1 MKKQL
6 IDRLNNLKNRTD
18 RDYEFSGESQRSY
31 DKWQIDILEEII
43 STIESQWI
51 DVKDRLPD
59 EEWLYLAIT
68 AKWRDV
74 VVASLWAVNQKSY
87 DTTTMISY
95 YTYTHWKPIWD
106 LPLPPNK

>member
-1 MKKQL
+1 MKQ
-6 IDRLNNLKNRTD
+6 
-18 RDYEFSGESQRSY
+18 QA
-31 DKWQIDILEEII
+31 IDILKAMKRKAEIKRW
-43 STIESQWI
+43 TWCGYMIETLDEAIHKIEALWDGWI
-51 DVKDRLPD
+51 PVTERLPD

-68 AKWRDV
+68 VKWRDV

-87 DTTTMISY
+87 DTTSMISY